1 MKPPFSYY
9 GGKQRM
15 ASKII
20 PLIPQH
26 TVYVEPF
33 CGGATILF
41 AKGSVF
47 TGNNDHY
54 REVIN
59 DTNQDVINFFEVCRD
74 RGEELQHLLDYS
86 LYSQEEHR
94 RAKAYNGDDKLWKAY
109 YFFVNINQSFA
120 NKIHGGWGT
129 SVCGCNYAKAYK
141 NKINI
146 TQVIDRLKSC
156 YITSEDALACIKRWD
171 SPQTFFYCDPPYPNT
186 DQGHYSGY
194 SQQDFE
200 NLIETLKSC
209 QGSFILSCYHNDA
222 VPQDWERFEFDA
234 SCSASNTN
242 AGGHRQKRTEVVWRR
257 FNTVEP
263 RPEIIEIYKKKPF
276 QRFCKKTNEQR
287 DFFETQDIE
296 KKNLTLKNLT
306 LKTVI

>member
-15 ASKII
+15 ASKIV

-47 TGNNDHY
+47 TGNHADY

-59 DTNQDVINFFEVCRD
+59 DTNQHVINFFEICRD
-74 RGEELQHLLDYS
+74 RGDELQHLLDYS
-86 LYSQEEHR
+86 LYSQEEFR
-94 RAKAYNGDDKLWKAY
+94 RSKACDGDDKLWRAY
-109 YFFVNINQSFA
+109 YFFLNINQSFA
-120 NKIHGGWGT
+120 NIFHSGWGT
-129 SVCGCNYAKAYK
+129 NVYGRNNAYSYQ
-141 NKINI
+141 NKTDI

-156 YITSEDALACIKRWD
+156 FIASEDALLCIKRWD
-171 SPQTFFYCDPPYPNT
+171 SPHTFFYCDPPYPDTN
-186 DQGHYSGY
+186 QGNYSGY

-200 NLIETLKSC
+200 NLIEALNSC
-209 QGSFILSCYHNDA
+209 QGSFLLSCYHNDA
-222 VPQDWERFEFDA
+222 VPKEWERFEFDA
-234 SCSASNTN
+234 VCTASNTN

-257 FNTVEP
+257 FNTAEP
-263 RPEIIEIYKKKPF
+263 KAEILEIYKKKPF
-276 QRFCKKTNEQR
+276 QRFCKKQR
-287 DFFETQDIE
+287 ELDLFSTAI
-296 KKNLTLKNLT
+296 LIL
-306 LKTVI
+306 